1 VSAIVHQDRSEA
13 MGTTSLATEIVA
25 NDAVLD
31 RDRQK
36 KLVDYAGTLDEQQRT
51 HDLRFRLS

>member
-1 VSAIVHQDRSEA
+1 